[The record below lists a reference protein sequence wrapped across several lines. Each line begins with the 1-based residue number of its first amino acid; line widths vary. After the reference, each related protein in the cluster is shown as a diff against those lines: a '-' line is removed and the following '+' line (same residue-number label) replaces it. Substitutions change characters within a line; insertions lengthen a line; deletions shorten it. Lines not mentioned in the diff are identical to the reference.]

1 MQNKRKKYLLIY
13 VGVLIAF
20 LFSLCFDTA
29 ESKFIPLE
37 TLKNLGALFK
47 IAFMD
52 VLSDGAGVEEL
63 KDLLPYYSQTIARIK
78 MSVISMFSGMA
89 VCFAGTIFQTTFK
102 NPLASP
108 NLLGVSTGVTLGNII
123 FVLVFQL
130 NAYAMLSYRY
140 PICYGMAALFVV
152 ITVFAGKFAGKKYK
166 DFSVETMIIL
176 GMIISHLGSVFT
188 TYYSYQITMDENG
201 LAEIYSTLT
210 GGSVMFVDTV
220 SFLSFILVFIITTL
234 PMLLI
239 RYRYNIV
246 SFSDEEAL
254 AMGVNGTKV
263 RMIGLILGSFMSAA
277 AIIHGGE
284 IGFLSMVIPF
294 LCRKKLHAE
303 FGEVAIT
310 SMGIGAIFTLISR
323 SVYNFFFYA
332 GLPITVGTITTLIV
346 LPVFVV
352 SLIKR
357 DEGFS

>member
-1 MQNKRKKYLLIY
+1 MRNKRKKYLIIY
-13 VGVLIAF
+13 SGVLVAF
-20 LFSLCFDTA
+20 LFSLCFSTA
-29 ESKFIPLE
+29 ESKFIPAE
-37 TLKNLGALFK
+37 TVKNIGAAFK
-47 IAFMD
+47 IAFAD
-52 VLSDGAGVEEL
+52 IFNSGEGVEQL
-63 KDLLPYYSQTIARIK
+63 RNSLPYYGQTIARIK
-78 MSVISMFSGMA
+78 LSVISMFSGMA
-89 VCFAGTIFQTTFK
+89 ICFAGTIFQTTFK

-130 NAYAMLSYRY
+130 NAYAMISYRY
-140 PICYGMAALFVV
+140 PICYGMAAL
-152 ITVFAGKFAGKKYK
+152 IVFIIVLSGKIAGRKYNN
-166 DFSVETMIIL
+166 FSVETMIIL

-201 LAEIYSTLT
+201 LADIYSVIT
-210 GGSVMFVDTV
+210 GGNVIYVDTV
-220 SFLSFILVFIITTL
+220 SFLSFVLVFMVTTS

-246 SFSDEEAL
+246 TFSDEEAL
-254 AMGVNGTKV
+254 AMGVNGNKLRTV
-263 RMIGLILGSFMSAA
+263 GLILGSFMSAA
-277 AIIHGGE
+277 ATIHGGE

-310 SMGIGAIFTLISR
+310 SMGIGATLTLLSR
-323 SVYNFFFYA
+323 SVYNFFFHA
-332 GLPITVGTITTLIV
+332 GLPVTVGAITTLIV
-346 LPVFVV
+346 LPIFVV

>member
-1 MQNKRKKYLLIY
+1 MQSRKRKYLLIY
-13 VGVLIAF
+13 AGVLIAF
-20 LFSLCFDTA
+20 MFSLCFSTA
-29 ESKFIPLE
+29 ENKFIPIE
-37 TLKNLGALFK
+37 TVKNLGAVFK
-47 IAFMD
+47 VAAINIFNGG
-52 VLSDGAGVEEL
+52 SGVEEL
-63 KDLLPYYSQTIARIK
+63 KESLPYYGQTIARIK
-78 MSVISMFSGMA
+78 LSAISMFSGMA
-89 VCFAGTIFQTTFK
+89 ICFAGTIFQTTFK

-130 NAYAMLSYRY
+130 NAYAMISYRY
-140 PICYGMAALFVV
+140 PICYGMAALIVV
-152 ITVFAGKFAGKKYK
+152 ITVFFGKFAGRKYN

-188 TYYSYQITMDENG
+188 TYYSYQISMDENG
-201 LAEIYSTLT
+201 LADIYSVIT
-210 GGSVMFVDTV
+210 GGNVIYVDTV
-220 SFLSFILVFIITTL
+220 SFLSFIAVFAATTL

-246 SFSDEEAL
+246 TFSDEEAL
-254 AMGVNGTKV
+254 AMGVSGNRIRTV
-263 RMIGLILGSFMSAA
+263 GLILGSFMSAA

-310 SMGIGAIFTLISR
+310 SMGIGAILTLLSR
-323 SVYNFFFYA
+323 SLYNFFFYA
-332 GLPITVGTITTLIV
+332 GLPVTVGTITTLIV

-352 SLIKR
+352 SLVKR
-357 DEGFS
+357 GDGFS

>member
-1 MQNKRKKYLLIY
+1 MQSKKKKYVIIY
-13 VGVLIAF
+13 LGLFFAF
-20 LFSLCFDTA
+20 LFSLCFSTA
-29 ESKFIPLE
+29 ESKFIPMD
-37 TLKNLGALFK
+37 TIRNIGAIFK
-47 IAFMD
+47 VAFMKIFN
-52 VLSDGAGVEEL
+52 SSSSAA
-63 KDLLPYYSQTIARIK
+63 DLIESLPYYGQTIARIK
-78 MSVISMFSGMA
+78 LSLISVLSGMA
-89 VCFAGTIFQTTFK
+89 ICFSGTIFQTTFK

-130 NAYAMLSYRY
+130 NAYAMISYRY
-140 PICYGMAALFVV
+140 PICYGMATLIVMLTVV
-152 ITVFAGKFAGKKYK
+152 SGKLAGKRYNE
-166 DFSVETMIIL
+166 FSTETMIIL

-201 LAEIYSTLT
+201 LADIYSTIT
-210 GGSVMFVDTV
+210 GGNVIYIDAV
-220 SFLSFILVFIITTL
+220 SFGAFILVFTITTL
-234 PMLLI
+234 PMLFI

-246 SFSDEEAL
+246 SFSDEEAF
-254 AMGVNGTKV
+254 AMGLNGNRV
-263 RMIGLILGSFMSAA
+263 RTLGLVMGSFMAAA

-310 SMGIGAIFTLISR
+310 SMGVGGIITLLSR

-332 GLPITVGTITTLIV
+332 GLPVTVGTITTLIV
-346 LPVFVV
+346 LPIFVMC
-352 SLIKR
+352 LIKR